1 LILGILCL
9 NQRKYAKLYLKIRG
23 EMLKYN
29 GDKMREE
36 HYLVKMHN
44 LNSYDKKE
52 VVLDEVM
59 VNIELWP
66 VLAGKILEGTH
77 YYTTKNKEK
86 VLHFIREAEVKE
98 HRADTLM
105 KVKSTTLLMLSLCIV
120 KNIEALF
127 SEKKLVEKARE
138 LSPEVN
144 PESPKAFGKNN
155 TTNR

>member
-1 LILGILCL
+1 
-9 NQRKYAKLYLKIRG
+9 
-23 EMLKYN
+23 
-29 GDKMREE
+29 
-36 HYLVKMHN
+36 MHN

-77 YYTTKNKEK
+77 YYTTNNKEK

-105 KVKSTTLLMLSLCIV
+105 K
-120 KNIEALF
+120 
-127 SEKKLVEKARE
+127 
-138 LSPEVN
+138 
-144 PESPKAFGKNN
+144 
-155 TTNR
+155 